1 MKNCEDS
8 KTFEQAGY
16 GIRADSFADR
26 PPLYIPH
33 WQGGNLRGVKAKA
46 LGVPSSSGRE

>member
-16 GIRADSFADR
+16 GIRADSFADIQIVIF
-26 PPLYIPH
+26 LK
-33 WQGGNLRGVKAKA
+33 NKEAKA
-46 LGVPSSSGRE
+46 LRVPSSSGRE